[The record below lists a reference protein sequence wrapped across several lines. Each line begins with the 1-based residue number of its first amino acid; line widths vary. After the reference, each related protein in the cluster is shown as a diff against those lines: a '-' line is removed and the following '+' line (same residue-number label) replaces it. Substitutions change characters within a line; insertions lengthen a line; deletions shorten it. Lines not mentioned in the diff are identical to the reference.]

1 MASSAAPMRLTGARG
16 SSLWARQAII
26 VSVLGFLYV
35 PIVVLLVFSFNQ
47 SYLSALWTG
56 FTFRWYRVLFQEPAL
71 LHSLAVSLEVAVIQT
86 IISTILGTLGGIA
99 LHRYN
104 FWGKKALVYFL
115 YVPIVI
121 PEIVMAV
128 ALLIYLPHVGVP
140 LGVPAMVIG
149 QTTFTIPYVVLI
161 VRASMAGFDTTLEEA
176 ARDLG
181 ANELQTL
188 LRVTIPVILPGIIV
202 GALLSFSQSFDDFTT
217 SFFVDGSGNTPL
229 PVQIYGMLRHGV
241 NPSVNALSTIIVVST
256 LAIVYTGQRA
266 QRRRMKSQS

>member
-1 MASSAAPMRLTGARG
+1 MASLAAPPRAAKKERAPQWT
-16 SSLWARQAII
+16 RQAII
-26 VSVLGFLYV
+26 VAVLGFLYV
-35 PIVVLLVFSFNQ
+35 PILVLIIFSFNT

-56 FTFRWYRVLFQEPAL
+56 FTFHWYRVLLQEPTL
-71 LHSLAVSLEVAVIQT
+71 LHSLGVSVEVAIIQT

-115 YVPIVI
+115 YIPIVI

-128 ALLIYLPHVGVP
+128 ALLIYFPHVGVP

-149 QTTFTIPYVVLI
+149 QTTFTIPYVVLV

-176 ARDLG
+176 SRDLG
-181 ANELQTL
+181 ASELQTL
-188 LRVTIPVILPGIIV
+188 WRVTIPVILPGIVV

-229 PVQIYGMLRHGV
+229 PVQIYGMLRHGI
-241 NPSVNALSTIIVVST
+241 NPSVNALSTVIVAATLIIV
-256 LAIVYTGQRA
+256 LTGQRA
-266 QRRRMKSQS
+266 QRRRAQRG

>member
-1 MASSAAPMRLTGARG
+1 MAARPRRQ
-16 SSLWARQAII
+16 SLSNLWIQQTILI
-26 VSVLGFLYV
+26 LVLSFLYV
-35 PIVVLLVFSFNQ
+35 PIIVLIIFSFNT

-56 FTFRWYRVLFQEPAL
+56 FTFEWYRVLLQEPTL
-71 LHSLAVSLEVAVIQT
+71 LHSLVISVEVGIIQT
-86 IISTILGTLGGIA
+86 VISTILGTLGGIA

-104 FWGKKALVYFL
+104 FWGKKALIYFL

-128 ALLIYLPHVGVP
+128 SLLIYLPHIGVP

-149 QTTFTIPYVVLI
+149 HTTFTIPYVVLV

-181 ANELQTL
+181 ASELQTL
-188 LRVTIPVILPGIIV
+188 WRVTVPVILPGIIV

-217 SFFVDGSGNTPL
+217 SFFLDGSGNTPL

-241 NPSVNALSTIIVVST
+241 NPSVNALSTVIVLAT
-256 LAIVYTGQRA
+256 LAIVFVGQREQRKRA
-266 QRRRMKSQS
+266 QTL

>member
-1 MASSAAPMRLTGARG
+1 MATMTTSARLPKAPSSQ
-16 SSLWARQAII
+16 WIQQII
-26 VSVLGFLYV
+26 LILVLSFLYV
-35 PIVVLLVFSFNQ
+35 PIVVLIVFSFNT

-56 FTFRWYRVLFQEPAL
+56 FTLNWYRVLLQEPTL
-71 LHSLAVSLEVAVIQT
+71 LHSLIISLEVGILQT
-86 IISTILGTLGGIA
+86 IISTILGTMGGIA

-104 FWGKKALVYFL
+104 FWGKKALTYFL

-128 ALLIYLPHVGVP
+128 ALLIYLPHMGVP
-140 LGVPAMVIG
+140 LGVPAMVVG
-149 QTTFTIPYVVLI
+149 HTTFTIPYVVLV

-188 LRVTIPVILPGIIV
+188 WRVTIPVILPGIIV

-217 SFFVDGSGNTPL
+217 SFFLDGSGNTPL

-241 NPSVNALSTIIVVST
+241 NPSVNALSTVIVLAT
-256 LAIVYTGQRA
+256 LAIVFIGQRTQRMRA
-266 QRRRMKSQS
+266 QAR

>member
-1 MASSAAPMRLTGARG
+1 MATEAQRLRGRERPSSP
-16 SSLWARQAII
+16 SWVRQAII
-26 VSVLGFLYV
+26 VAVLGFLYV
-35 PIVVLLVFSFNQ
+35 PIVVLIAFSFNN

-56 FTFRWYRVLFQEPAL
+56 FTFHWYHVLLQEPTL
-71 LHSLAVSLEVAVIQT
+71 LHSLVISLEVAVIQT

-99 LHRYN
+99 LHRYT
-104 FWGKKALVYFL
+104 FWGKKALIYFL

-128 ALLIYLPHVGVP
+128 ALLIYFPHIGVP

-149 QTTFTIPYVVLI
+149 QTTFTIPYVVLV
-161 VRASMAGFDTTLEEA
+161 VRAAMAGFDTTLEEA

-181 ANELQTL
+181 ASELQTL
-188 LRVTIPVILPGIIV
+188 WTVTVPVILPGIIV

-241 NPSVNALSTIIVVST
+241 NPSVNALSTIIVAAT
-256 LAIVYTGQRA
+256 LVIVFIGQRTQRRRA
-266 QRRRMKSQS
+266 QRG